1 MSDLDIVQ
9 DYFEA
14 RESKDPRR
22 KVLEIL
28 SKYDKNQELKATI
41 IKEFNE
47 SNNPNKVKIVNDLND
62 NFEGIFLTETP
73 MYKEFF

>member
-28 SKYDKNQELKATI
+28 SKYDKDQELKAAI

-47 SNNPNKVKIVNDLND
+47 SNNSNRV
-62 NFEGIFLTETP
+62 
-73 MYKEFF
+73 

>member
-14 RESKDPRR
+14 REAKDPRR
-22 KVLEIL
+22 KVLKIL
-28 SKYDKNQELKATI
+28 SKYDKNQELKAAI

>member
-28 SKYDKNQELKATI
+28 SKYDK
-41 IKEFNE
+41 
-47 SNNPNKVKIVNDLND
+47 D
-62 NFEGIFLTETP
+62 
-73 MYKEFF
+73 

>member
-47 SNNPNKVKIVNDLND
+47 SNNSNKVKIVNDLND

>member
-28 SKYDKNQELKATI
+28 SKYDKDWELKAAI

-47 SNNPNKVKIVNDLND
+47 SNNSNKVKIVNDLND
-62 NFEGIFLTETP
+62 NFNGIFLTETP

>member
-1 MSDLDIVQ
+1 MSDLNIVQ

-14 RESKDPRR
+14 REAKDPRR
-22 KVLEIL
+22 KVLEVL
-28 SKYDKNQELKATI
+28 SKYDKNQELKAAI

-47 SNNPNKVKIVNDLND
+47 SNNSNKVKIVNDLND
-62 NFEGIFLTETP
+62 NFNGIFLTETP